1 MIFREKAAHPE
12 IQVLLEAPDR
22 PAPPDL
28 KGDTGPP
35 GIQGEKVSVT

>member
-28 KGDTGPP
+28 REIPDHRVYR
-35 GIQGEKVSVT
+35 ERR